1 MTTTETA
8 EPDKAERVAAE
19 ETQFLD
25 PVVDDMGLTLVARHR
40 YPAHIGD
47 VRQ

>member
-1 MTTTETA
+1 MTTTDTA

-19 ETQFLD
+19 GTQFLD
-25 PVVDDMGLTLVARHR
+25 PVVDDIGHVLVARNR
-40 YPAHIGD
+40 YRAHIGG

>member
-1 MTTTETA
+1 MTTTDTA

-19 ETQFLD
+19 QSQFLD
-25 PVVDDMGLTLVARHR
+25 PVVDDMGLTLVARNR
-40 YPAHIGD
+40 YRAHIRD